1 MLAHLNQNQN
11 PSHGTGLLTFT
22 CQWSNSSPSQA
33 TFNLHGN
40 EDNIPT
46 LKPCSKHTVIQQPE
60 VVVQPPMS
68 STTGSKF
75 MKMARGL
82 ARDIEAEQSRVW
94 EAARHGDVLILS
106 SCDLI
111 ENGCTLIFYTIRFK
125 FGR

>member
-1 MLAHLNQNQN
+1 
-11 PSHGTGLLTFT
+11 
-22 CQWSNSSPSQA
+22 
-33 TFNLHGN
+33 
-40 EDNIPT
+40 
-46 LKPCSKHTVIQQPE
+46 
-60 VVVQPPMS
+60 MS